1 MTWEEN
7 SSIWESGSVQAQF
20 RQVIAGNQE
29 GFTFIV
35 DPAESANAQAM
46 QITNMVNNGGTIT
59 LTIIDHTLNVTPY
72 KDYIYLANT
81 GVTINTPQFPN
92 MGIYKVVSIV
102 DSNRVNID
110 SVQEENDLSF
120 TGTYKGGGTAAR
132 VSNIQM
138 LSKQWNPYVDKSRDV
153 YLAKIDFGVQK
164 TSAGQVTV
172 DYYPSATELSMLQEG
187 ADTGT
192 LQGTG
197 VLETSPYNPIYYPLE
212 QYQDRLWHPIYF
224 QTEGECIQ
232 IFVYMSPTQMGTPAI
247 SLSDFEIEGMVLHT
261 SSTTSRLQ

>member
-1 MTWEEN
+1 
-7 SSIWESGSVQAQF
+7 
-20 RQVIAGNQE
+20 
-29 GFTFIV
+29 V
-35 DPAESANAQAM
+35 D
-46 QITNMVNNGGTIT
+46 
-59 LTIIDHTLNVTPY
+59 
-72 KDYIYLANT
+72 KDT
-81 GVTINTPQFPN
+81 
-92 MGIYKVVSIV
+92 
-102 DSNRVNID
+102 VNID
-110 SVQEENDLSF
+110 SVKELNDLSF
-120 TGTYKGGGTAAR
+120 TGIYAGGGTAAR

-164 TSAGQVTV
+164 TAAGQVTV

-187 ADTGT
+187 ADTGA

-212 QYQDRLWHPIYF
+212 QQQNRLWHPIYF

-232 IFVYMSPTQMGTPAI
+232 ILIYMSPTQMGTPAI
-247 SLSDFEIEGMVLHT
+247 SLSDFELEGMILHT